1 MILADRKIWQLV
13 FIVLLHSPAAVVGE
27 GAAERKPELI
37 QLLLSSSGLENRIE
51 GLPPLIS
58 SVLVR
63 GTMAAGNPNGVS
75 LRLRQIVAS
84 TFQAKMIRNRIAVLL
99 HERMTEDELLSVIG
113 FFQSNLG
120 RNIVALE
127 KGASM
132 AGGYH
137 EMRGMSDQ
145 LKQQNRKSP
154 HRAELLEGIDA
165 ATQGS
170 LIAVSLAENM
180 RMGVGNSLLTA
191 TLRFDPSSRAGLK
204 AQVEASKFRLTGRVT
219 QQIFTSYLY
228 IFKDVSDDNLQTY
241 LKFAR
246 QGAGAK
252 YYAAMSDGI
261 RMALSQA
268 FETTDQLL
276 VKSFQTANN
285 S

>member
-1 MILADRKIWQLV
+1 MILANRKNWQIV
-13 FIVLLHSPAAVVGE
+13 FIILLHSPAAVVGE
-27 GAAERKPELI
+27 GALERKTELI
-37 QLLLSSSGLENRIE
+37 QALLSSSGLENRIE

-63 GTMAAGNPNGVS
+63 GTMAAGNPNGVA

-84 TFQAKMIRNRIAVLL
+84 TFRAKLIRDRIAVLL
-99 HERMTEDELLSVIG
+99 QERMTEEELLTVIG

-120 RNIVALE
+120 RTIVALE
-127 KGASM
+127 KDASL
-132 AGGYH
+132 AGGYKK
-137 EMRGMSDQ
+137 MRGMSDQ

-154 HRAELLEGIDA
+154 HRAKLIEGIDA

-191 TLRFDPSSRAGLK
+191 ALRFDRSSRAGLK
-204 AQVEASKFRLTGRVT
+204 ARVEASKFRLTGRVT

-228 IFKDVSDDNLQTY
+228 IFRGVSDDKLQAY

-246 QGAGAK
+246 EGAGAT

>member
-1 MILADRKIWQLV
+1 MILANRKIWQIV
-13 FIVLLHSPAAVVGE
+13 FIILLHIPAAVA
-27 GAAERKPELI
+27 GAGTAERKSELI
-37 QLLLSSSGLENRIE
+37 QSLLSSSGLENRIE

-58 SVLVR
+58 RVLVR

-75 LRLRQIVAS
+75 LRLQQIVAS
-84 TFQAKMIRNRIAVLL
+84 TFRAKLIRDRIAVLL
-99 HERMTEDELLSVIG
+99 QERMTEEELLSVIG

-120 RNIVALE
+120 RTIVAFE
-127 KGASM
+127 KDASL
-132 AGGYH
+132 AGGYIK
-137 EMRGMSDQ
+137 MRGMSDQ
-145 LKQQNRKSP
+145 LKLQNRKSP

-165 ATQGS
+165 ATRGS

-191 TLRFDPSSRAGLK
+191 ALRFDPSSRAGLK

-228 IFKDVSDDNLQTY
+228 VFRDVSDENLQTY
-241 LKFAR
+241 LNFAR
-246 QGAGAK
+246 EGAGAT

-276 VKSFQTANN
+276 VKSFQTVNN